1 MDFSHFLSCYYPDT
15 SYPPAKLYADMLDQ
29 AKLAEELGFVGV
41 SVPEHHFINVL
52 MNPAPL
58 VLAVKVA
65 SVTKHIPIITAV
77 LVLPFLDMKRLA
89 GEIAVAD
96 ILTDG
101 RLQLGMGRGAFVYE
115 FTRFGIPPE
124 ESREKFDESL
134 TVLQALLRDK
144 EVSWDGK
151 YYKFDSLTIMP
162 RPLQQPHPPIWIAA
176 LAPAAIYHCARK
188 GFNVQTTPLQGS
200 QDLVREQA
208 EGFLKGAEEAGA
220 VGQRLRLSMLRV
232 GFIARDRADAKE
244 KQRLAYNYYQ
254 RFTNVFETPGEVHNG
269 AIKPSQYEQTQEQ
282 LAQNLLVGTAGE
294 VVDKLRQ
301 YDELGIH
308 EINLNMNIGATPAET
323 LTSMERFATD
333 VMPHFTHTSEVAVSR
348 R

>member
-1 MDFSHFLSCYYPDT
+1 MEFSHFLSSYYPDT
-15 SYPPAKLYADMLDQ
+15 SYPPAKLYADMLEQ

-41 SVPEHHFINVL
+41 TIPEHHFINIL

-58 VLAVKVA
+58 VMAVKVA
-65 SVTKHIPIITAV
+65 SVTSHIPIVTAV

-89 GEIAVAD
+89 GEIALAD

-101 RLQLGMGRGAFVYE
+101 RLQLGMGRGAFAYE

-134 TVLQALLRDK
+134 AVLEALLSDK
-144 EVSWDGK
+144 EVSWNSK

-176 LAPAAIYHCARK
+176 LAPTAIYHCARN
-188 GFNVQTTPLQGS
+188 GYNVQTAPLKGS
-200 QDLVREQA
+200 QDLVRQQA
-208 EGFLKGAEEAGA
+208 EGFLKGAEEAGP
-220 VGQRLRLSMLRV
+220 VGRQLRFSMLRV
-232 GFIARDRADAKE
+232 AFVARDQADAKE

-269 AIKPSQYEQTQEQ
+269 AIKPIQYEQTQEQ

-294 VVDKLRQ
+294 IVDKLQQ
-301 YDELGIH
+301 YAELGIH
-308 EINLNMNIGATPAET
+308 EINLNMNIGATPVET
-323 LTSMERFATD
+323 LASIERFATK
-333 VMPHFTHTSEVAVSR
+333 VMPHFTNTCETAVSR

>member
-1 MDFSHFLSCYYPDT
+1 MEFSQFLSCYYPDT
-15 SYPPAKLYADMLDQ
+15 SYPPAKLYADMLEQ

-41 SVPEHHFINVL
+41 TIPEHHFINIL

-58 VLAVKVA
+58 LLAVKVA
-65 SVTKHIPIITAV
+65 SVTSHIPIVTAV

-89 GEIAVAD
+89 GEISLAD

-101 RLQLGMGRGAFVYE
+101 RLQLGMGRGAFAYE

-134 TVLQALLRDK
+134 AVLEALLSDK
-144 EVSWDGK
+144 EVSWNSK

-176 LAPAAIYHCARK
+176 LAPTAIYHCARK
-188 GFNVQTTPLQGS
+188 GYNVQTTPLKGS
-200 QDLVREQA
+200 QDLVRQQA
-208 EGFLKGAEEAGA
+208 EGSRKGAEEAGP
-220 VGQRLRLSMLRV
+220 VGRPLRFSMLRV
-232 GFIARDRADAKE
+232 GFVARDQADAKE

-254 RFTNVFETPGEVHNG
+254 RFTNVFDTPGEVHNG
-269 AIKPSQYEQTQEQ
+269 ALKPIGYEQTQEQ

-294 VVDKLRQ
+294 IVDKLQQ
-301 YDELGIH
+301 YAELGIH
-308 EINLNMNIGATPAET
+308 EINLNMNIGAAPVET
-323 LTSMERFATD
+323 LTSIERFATK
-333 VMPHFTHTSEVAVSR
+333 VMPHFTSTSEAAISR

>member
-1 MDFSHFLSCYYPDT
+1 MEFSHFLSCYYPDT
-15 SYPPAKLYADMLDQ
+15 SYPPAKLYADMLEQ
-29 AKLAEELGFVGV
+29 AKLVEELGFVGV
-41 SVPEHHFINVL
+41 TIPEHHFINIL

-58 VLAVKVA
+58 LLAVKVA
-65 SVTKHIPIITAV
+65 SVTSHIPIVTAV

-89 GEIAVAD
+89 GEIALAD

-101 RLQLGMGRGAFVYE
+101 RLQLGMGRGAFAYE
-115 FTRFGIPPE
+115 FTHFGIPPE

-134 TVLQALLRDK
+134 AVLEALLSDK
-144 EVSWDGK
+144 EVSWNSK

-176 LAPAAIYHCARK
+176 LAPTAIYHCARK
-188 GFNVQTTPLQGS
+188 GYNVQTTPLKGS
-200 QDLVREQA
+200 QDLVQQQA
-208 EGFLKGAEEAGA
+208 EGFLKGAEEAGP
-220 VGQRLRLSMLRV
+220 VDRQLRFSMLRV
-232 GFIARDRADAKE
+232 GFVARDQDDAKE

-269 AIKPSQYEQTQEQ
+269 AIKPIRYEQTQEQ

-294 VVDKLRQ
+294 IVDKLQQ
-301 YDELGIH
+301 YAELGIH
-308 EINLNMNIGATPAET
+308 EINLNMNIGAAPVET
-323 LTSMERFATD
+323 LTSIERFATK
-333 VMPHFTHTSEVAVSR
+333 VMPHFTSTSEAAISR